1 MFLPIPLSWRDHLL
15 LPVIQYFFSA
25 SMLKM
30 TNELL
35 KSYNFPL
42 GIAFLFYFFG
52 VFRISF
58 GFVAVYFLNNDKRCV
73 NMLVLCRV
81 FRELYL
87 MCSFIFMF
95 CKPYTH
101 IKYTITILPNTVN
114 IIYTAQYL
122 LEIEF
127 GTISHALRQRRAAV
141 HNNILYCLYTTQQ
154 I

>member
-1 MFLPIPLSWRDHLL
+1 MQNKFLKNVKRKRFLPIPLVWRDRLL

-42 GIAFLFYFFG
+42 GIAFLFYFFS
-52 VFRISF
+52 VSRISF

-73 NMLVLCRV
+73 NMLVLCRD

-87 MCSFIFMF
+87 MYSFIFMF
-95 CKPYTH
+95 RKPH
-101 IKYTITILPNTVN
+101 IHTYYLYDYNITDVY
-114 IIYTAQYL
+114 IIYYTKL
-122 LEIEF
+122 
-127 GTISHALRQRRAAV
+127 TINRIRQDQSR
-141 HNNILYCLYTTQQ
+141 IKTTCRSA
-154 I
+154 